1 MSSHRTKEL
10 AQSRLF
16 QQYSHDWPLR
26 DRVRLSYQR
35 AQAIGRA
42 YGFTRDDVLNTTEK
56 LWQLHTDPICGID
69 GAAAILATIQYNL
82 CAGTIAPYATQHIE
96 VSKALER
103 VLSFEVSGQFLLTE
117 LGHGIDALHL
127 ETTATLLPDGSF
139 ELNTPHERA
148 GKYMPPTV
156 PMGYPTIAVVM
167 ARALVDGID
176 HGVKPFLAPIN
187 DGKTMHPGVVC
198 RYLSQRGGN
207 TPLTHSITYFDHVRM
222 PAYSLLGTISGPVNH
237 RRSFFEAISRVP
249 YGTIAL
255 SSLGVPAL
263 QIMSTICAR
272 YSMRRTVSSNEEIQ
286 KPILS
291 FRTQQV
297 PILTALAQAYVMRA
311 LFDASIKLFIDASL
325 DFRVRHAIAT
335 ATKSVMVCHT
345 QKAALELGE
354 RCGAQGL
361 FEINQ
366 ISSIFNDFRGIAI
379 AEGDL
384 LVLSVR
390 LATELLLK
398 RYCVPESPN
407 PESLLARHELGLFTE
422 LRSALKAHHHRS
434 EEFNRQVLPQC
445 RLFVQSIGERMAYD
459 AAVASGLDS
468 CLVDMYVVSCIKH
481 DPAWYSEEL
490 NLSRARVQAMEDAAI
505 ESMYPRLEEFIVRTE
520 VEPYI
525 SAPLLSSRR
534 WEAYER
540 QMTVYGDSPR
550 FKSGPSD
557 WNNILTFSRQAR
569 L

>member
-16 QQYSHDWPLR
+16 QQYPHDWPLR
-26 DRVRLSYQR
+26 DRIRLSYQR
-35 AQAIGRA
+35 AQAIGKA

-96 VSKALER
+96 ISETLER

-127 ETTATLLPDGSF
+127 ETTATLLPDGSY

-167 ARALVDGID
+167 ARALVDGMD
-176 HGVKPFLAPIN
+176 RGVKSFLAPIN
-187 DGKTMHPGVVC
+187 DGKIMHPGVVC

-207 TPLTHSITYFDHVRM
+207 TPLTHSITYFDHVRI
-222 PAYSLLGTISGPVNH
+222 PAYSLLGKISGPVNH
-237 RRSFFEAISRVP
+237 RSSFFEAICRVP
-249 YGTIAL
+249 YGTLAL

-272 YSMRRTVSSNEEIQ
+272 YSMRRTVLNNEEIQ
-286 KPILS
+286 KPIIS

-311 LFDASIKLFIDASL
+311 LFDASIKLFTDVSL

-345 QKAALELGE
+345 QAAALELGE

-366 ISSIFNDFRGIAI
+366 ISSIFNDFRGITI

-407 PESLLARHELGLFTE
+407 PESLLSRHELGLFTE
-422 LRSALKAHHHRS
+422 LGSVLKAHHHRS
-434 EEFNRQVLPQC
+434 EEFSRQVLPRC

-459 AAVASGLDS
+459 AAVASGLDP
-468 CLVDMYVVSCIKH
+468 CLVDMYVVSCVKH
-481 DPAWYSEEL
+481 DSAWYSEEL
-490 NLSRARVQAMEDAAI
+490 NLSRARVQAMENAAI
-505 ESMYPRLEEFIVRTE
+505 ESMYPRLEEFIARTE

-525 SAPLLSSRR
+525 SAPLLSSRQ

-550 FKSGPSD
+550 FKSKPSD
-557 WNNILTFSRQAR
+557 GSNILSFSRQAR

>member
-1 MSSHRTKEL
+1 MSSHPTKEL
-10 AQSRLF
+10 AQSCLF

-26 DRVRLSYQR
+26 DRVWLSYQR

-96 VSKALER
+96 VSKALEC

-156 PMGYPTIAVVM
+156 PMGCPTIAVVM
-167 ARALVDGID
+167 ARALVDGTD
-176 HGVKPFLAPIN
+176 HGVKAFLAPIN

-207 TPLTHSITYFDHVRM
+207 TPLTHSITYFDHVRI
-222 PAYSLLGTISGPVNH
+222 PAYSLLGKTTGPVNH
-237 RRSFFEAISRVP
+237 RQSFFEAISRVP

-255 SSLGVPAL
+255 SSLAVPAL

-272 YSMRRTVSSNEEIQ
+272 YSMRRT
-286 KPILS
+286 
-291 FRTQQV
+291 V

-311 LFDASIKLFIDASL
+311 LFDASIKLFTDTSL

-345 QKAALELGE
+345 QRAALELGE

-379 AEGDL
+379 AEGDM

-407 PESLLARHELGLFTE
+407 PQSLLARHELGLFTE
-422 LRSALKAHHHRS
+422 LRSVLKAHQHRS

-468 CLVDMYVVSCIKH
+468 CLVEMYVVSCIKH
-481 DPAWYSEEL
+481 DPAWFSEEL
-490 NLSRARVQAMEDAAI
+490 NLSRAKVQAMENAAI
-505 ESMYPRLEEFIVRTE
+505 ESMYPRLQEFIARTE

-540 QMTVYGDSPR
+540 QMTNETIRKDG
-550 FKSGPSD
+550 
-557 WNNILTFSRQAR
+557 
-569 L
+569 